1 MYSHVQ
7 NLNNSI
13 HEREK
18 KKVFLHKLYQYFEIF
33 LVMLFFEPEIGL
45 ID

>member
-1 MYSHVQ
+1 MR
-7 NLNNSI
+7 
-13 HEREK
+13 ERE